1 MRCARC
7 GKRARSAKRRGILAR
22 CPGSRYHCAL
32 YVSGRASLIQFRN
45 LTLARGARK
54 LIEDASLQIHAG
66 WRVGLVGAN
75 GSGKSSLFALLRGEL
90 HADLGDC
97 ELPAAW
103 RIATVSQETPA
114 LDMPAIDYV
123 LDGDT
128 ELRTIERELAEAEAH
143 HEGGNLL
150 GELHG
155 RLNDIGGYGARAR
168 AASLLAGLGFAP
180 EDIERPVAEFS
191 GGWRMRLNLAQALVS
206 RCDLM
211 LLDEPTNHLD
221 LDAVVWLEKWL
232 ATFRGTLV
240 VVSHDRD
247 FLDGCTTHIL
257 HIYTERLT
265 LYTGNYSAFETQ
277 RAAQLAI
284 QQAMFEKQQRQ
295 IAHLHSYISRFRAQA
310 TKARQAQSRIKALD
324 RMELVTAAH
333 VDAPFDFEF
342 MTPER
347 APDPMLTL
355 DDVAAG
361 YDGVPVISGVKL
373 TLRPGARIGLLGPN
387 GAGKSTLIKLL
398 AGESEPLNVPAG
410 KRMEGRGLAI
420 GYFAQHQLEQ
430 LREDESPLWHLVKR
444 EPRTREQDLR
454 NYLGGFDFRGG
465 MVEAKVAPFS
475 GGEKSRLALALMIRT
490 RPNLLLLDEPT
501 NHLDLEMRHALN
513 VALAEYEGSLVLVS
527 HDRALLRSV
536 CDSFLLVADGKVSEF
551 DGDVDD
557 YLAWLS
563 SRREKKVAPV
573 DVQAAPKPAEKPRR
587 EARNN
592 NPPPRRRQ
600 LEKDL
605 EKIERDM
612 AKWNTEKSTLDARLA
627 DPALYQNAST
637 ADLRKM
643 ATRQSELAQLIE
655 AAEQR
660 WLELHG
666 ELDALG
672 VVQKIQ

>member
-1 MRCARC
+1 M
-7 GKRARSAKRRGILAR
+7 
-22 CPGSRYHCAL
+22 
-32 YVSGRASLIQFRN
+32 IQFKN

-54 LIEDASLQIHAG
+54 LIEDANMQIHAG
-66 WRVGLVGAN
+66 MRVGLVGAN
-75 GSGKSSLFALLRGEL
+75 GSGKTSLFALLRGEL
-90 HADLGDC
+90 HADIGDSDM
-97 ELPAAW
+97 PATW
-103 RIATVSQETPA
+103 RIATVAQETPA

-123 LDGDT
+123 LEGDT
-128 ELRTIERELAEAEAH
+128 ELRQIERELAEAEAH

-168 AASLLAGLGFAP
+168 AASLLSGLGFAP
-180 EDIERPVAEFS
+180 ADIERPVAEFS

-232 ATFRGTLV
+232 GTFRGTLV

-247 FLDGCTTHIL
+247 FLDGCTTHIA

-265 LYTGNYSAFETQ
+265 LYTGNYSSFETQ
-277 RAAQLAI
+277 RAATLAV

-295 IAHLHSYISRFRAQA
+295 IAHLHSYISRFRASA
-310 TKARQAQSRIKALD
+310 TKARQAQSRLKALD
-324 RMELVTAAH
+324 RMEVISAAY
-333 VDAPFDFEF
+333 VDTPFDFEF
-342 MTPER
+342 MQPER

-355 DDVAAG
+355 EDVSAG
-361 YDGVPVISGVKL
+361 YDGVPILTSVKM

-398 AGESEPLNVPAG
+398 SGESEPLAG
-410 KRMEGRGLAI
+410 KRMEARGLAI

-430 LREDESPLWHLVKR
+430 LRPEESPLWHMVNR
-444 EPRTREQDLR
+444 EPRTREQELR
-454 NYLGGFDFRGG
+454 NYLGGFDFRGN
-465 MVEAKVAPFS
+465 MVETAVGPFS

-536 CDSFLLVADGKVSEF
+536 CDNFLLVVDGKVSEF

-557 YLAWLS
+557 YLEWLTARRIAQGKPAVEAKPVEKAKPVVKNEQREPRVNPQKKPQG
-563 SRREKKVAPV
+563 SRRPLENE
-573 DVQAAPKPAEKPRR
+573 AEK
-587 EARNN
+587 
-592 NPPPRRRQ
+592 
-600 LEKDL
+600 L
-605 EKIERDM
+605 ERDL
-612 AKWNTEKSTLDARLA
+612 AKWNNEKLGLDTRLA

-637 ADLRKM
+637 ADLRTM
-643 ATRQSELAQLIE
+643 SARQGELADWIDT
-655 AAEQR
+655 AEQR
-660 WLELHG
+660 WLEVQA
-666 ELDALG
+666 ALEAMS
-672 VVQKIQ
+672 VT

>member
-1 MRCARC
+1 M
-7 GKRARSAKRRGILAR
+7 
-22 CPGSRYHCAL
+22 
-32 YVSGRASLIQFRN
+32 IQFRN
-45 LTLARGARK
+45 LTLARGARR
-54 LIEDASLQIHAG
+54 LIEDANLQIHAG

-75 GSGKSSLFALLRGEL
+75 GSGKSSLFAMLRGEL

-103 RIATVSQETPA
+103 RFATVSQETPA

-128 ELRTIERELAEAEAH
+128 ELRAIERELAEAEAH

-257 HIYTERLT
+257 HIYAERLT

-324 RMELVTAAH
+324 HMELVAAAH

-361 YDGVPVISGVKL
+361 YDGVPVISGVKM

-398 AGESEPLNVPAG
+398 SGESEPLAG

-465 MVEAKVAPFS
+465 MVETKVAPFS

-557 YLAWLS
+557 YLAWLT
-563 SRREKKVAPV
+563 SRREKKVTPAE
-573 DVQAAPKPAEKPRR
+573 AAPKPAIKPRR
-587 EARNN
+587 ESRNN

-600 LEKDL
+600 LEKDV

-612 AKWNTEKSTLDARLA
+612 AKWNNEKSSIDARLA
-627 DPALYQNAST
+627 DPELYQNAST

-643 ATRQSELAQLIE
+643 ATRQTELTQLIE

-672 VVQKIQ
+672 SVQKIQ

>member
-1 MRCARC
+1 M
-7 GKRARSAKRRGILAR
+7 
-22 CPGSRYHCAL
+22 
-32 YVSGRASLIQFRN
+32 IQFRN

-54 LIEDASLQIHAG
+54 LIEDANLQVHAG
-66 WRVGLVGAN
+66 WRIGLAGAN
-75 GSGKSSLFALLRGEL
+75 GSGKTSLFALLRGEL
-90 HADLGDC
+90 HADVGAC
-97 ELPAAW
+97 EMPAAW
-103 RIATVSQETPA
+103 RMATVAQETPA
-114 LDMPAIDYV
+114 LEMPAIEYV

-128 ELRTIERELAEAEAH
+128 ELRAIERELAEAEAH
-143 HEGGNLL
+143 HEGGHLL

-168 AASLLAGLGFAP
+168 AASLLAGLGFAAN
-180 EDIERPVAEFS
+180 EIERPVAEFS

-232 ATFRGTLV
+232 ASFRGTLV

-247 FLDGCTTHIL
+247 FLDGCTTHIA
-257 HIYTERLT
+257 HIYNERLT
-265 LYTGNYSAFETQ
+265 LYTGNYTAFETQ
-277 RAAQLAI
+277 RAAQLAV

-310 TKARQAQSRIKALD
+310 TKARQAQSRLKALD
-324 RMELVTAAH
+324 RMEIISAAH
-333 VDAPFDFEF
+333 VDTPFDFEF
-342 MTPER
+342 MAPER
-347 APDPMLTL
+347 PSDPMLTL
-355 DDVAAG
+355 EEVDAG
-361 YDGVPVISGVKL
+361 YGGVPILSGVKM

-398 AGESEPLNVPAG
+398 SGESEPLTGRRLEA
-410 KRMEGRGLAI
+410 RGLAI

-430 LREDESPLWHLVKR
+430 LRPEESPLWHMINQ
-444 EPRTREQDLR
+444 EPRTREQELR
-454 NYLGGFDFRGG
+454 NYLGGFDFRGK
-465 MVEAKVAPFS
+465 MVESAVAPFS

-557 YLAWLS
+557 YLAWLTA
-563 SRREKKVAPV
+563 RRQAQNTKVSAKVSTKVSTKVSATP
-573 DVQAAPKPAEKPRR
+573 AALPQLVAKEKPAQKKPPGNRR
-587 EARNN
+587 
-592 NPPPRRRQ
+592 P
-600 LEKDL
+600 LEK
-605 EKIERDM
+605 E
-612 AKWNTEKSTLDARLA
+612 TEKLERNLAQWHDEKRGLDARLA
-627 DPALYQNAST
+627 DPALYEAAST
-637 ADLRKM
+637 ADLRQL
-643 ATRQSELAQLIE
+643 AARLSELTQLID

-660 WLELHG
+660 WLELQA
-666 ELDALG
+666 ALEAVG
-672 VVQKIQ
+672 IT

>member
-1 MRCARC
+1 
-7 GKRARSAKRRGILAR
+7 
-22 CPGSRYHCAL
+22 
-32 YVSGRASLIQFRN
+32 VIQFRN

-75 GSGKSSLFALLRGEL
+75 GSGKSSLFALLRGDL

-103 RIATVSQETPA
+103 RIATVAQETPA

-128 ELRTIERELAEAEAH
+128 ELRGIERELAEAEAH
-143 HEGGNLL
+143 HEGGHLL

-168 AASLLAGLGFAP
+168 AASLLAGLGFASA
-180 EDIERPVAEFS
+180 DIERPVAEFS

-247 FLDGCTTHIL
+247 FLDGCTTHIA

-277 RAAQLAI
+277 RAATLAV
-284 QQAMFEKQQRQ
+284 QQALFEKQQRQ
-295 IAHLHSYISRFRAQA
+295 VAHLHSYISRFRAQA

-355 DDVAAG
+355 EDVDAG
-361 YDGVPVISGVKL
+361 YDGATILSGVKM

-398 AGESEPLNVPAG
+398 SGESAPLNVNIGRRVEA
-410 KRMEGRGLAI
+410 RGLAI

-430 LREDESPLWHLVKR
+430 LRPDESPMWHLVNK
-444 EPRTREQDLR
+444 EPRTREQELR
-454 NYLGGFDFRGG
+454 NYLGGFDFRGK
-465 MVEAKVAPFS
+465 MADTAVAPFS

-536 CDSFLLVADGKVSEF
+536 CDSFLLVADGKVQEF

-557 YLAWLS
+557 YLAWLT
-563 SRREKKVAPV
+563 SRRLAQNAKPDAVPKVA
-573 DVQAAPKPAEKPRR
+573 EKAVRKESRVNPQKQRERQTPSGSRR
-587 EARNN
+587 
-592 NPPPRRRQ
+592 P
-600 LEKDL
+600 LEKEAAKLDRDL
-605 EKIERDM
+605 
-612 AKWNTEKSTLDARLA
+612 AKWNNEKLALDARLA

-637 ADLRKM
+637 ADLRTM
-643 ATRQSELAQLIE
+643 AARQTELAQWID

-660 WLELHG
+660 WLEVHAQLEAMG
-666 ELDALG
+666 TVG
-672 VVQKIQ
+672 ST

>member
-1 MRCARC
+1 M
-7 GKRARSAKRRGILAR
+7 
-22 CPGSRYHCAL
+22 
-32 YVSGRASLIQFRN
+32 IQFRN

-66 WRVGLVGAN
+66 MRVGLVGAN
-75 GSGKSSLFALLRGEL
+75 GSGKTSLFALLRGEL
-90 HADLGDC
+90 HADVGAC

-103 RIATVSQETPA
+103 RIATVAQETPA
-114 LDMPAIDYV
+114 LEMPAIEYV

-128 ELRTIERELAEAEAH
+128 ELRAIERELAEAEAH
-143 HEGGNLL
+143 HEGGHLL

-168 AASLLAGLGFAP
+168 AASLLAGLGFAAG
-180 EDIERPVAEFS
+180 DIERPVAAFS

-232 ATFRGTLV
+232 GSFRGTLV

-247 FLDGCTTHIL
+247 FLDGCTTHIA

-265 LYTGNYSAFETQ
+265 LYSGNYSAFETQ
-277 RAAQLAI
+277 RAAQLAV
-284 QQAMFEKQQRQ
+284 QQALFEKQQRQ
-295 IAHLHSYISRFRAQA
+295 VAHLHSYISRFRAQA
-310 TKARQAQSRIKALD
+310 TKARQAQSRLKALD
-324 RMELVTAAH
+324 RMELVSAAH

-342 MTPER
+342 MKPER

-355 DDVAAG
+355 EDVDAG
-361 YDGVPVISGVKL
+361 YDGVPVISGVKM

-387 GAGKSTLIKLL
+387 GAGKSTLVKLL
-398 AGESEPLNVPAG
+398 SGETEPVAGRRVEA
-410 KRMEGRGLAI
+410 RGLAI

-430 LREDESPLWHLVKR
+430 LRTEESPLWHLVNK
-444 EPRTREQDLR
+444 EPRTREQELR
-454 NYLGGFDFRGG
+454 NFLGGFDFRGK
-465 MVEAKVAPFS
+465 MVESPVAPFS

-536 CDSFLLVADGKVSEF
+536 CDSFLLVADGVVSEF

-557 YLAWLS
+557 YLAWLTARRQAQNVKPAGAPPAVNKS
-563 SRREKKVAPV
+563 SRRDARSAP
-573 DVQAAPKPAEKPRR
+573 QKGRQQQLQSRR
-587 EARNN
+587 
-592 NPPPRRRQ
+592 P
-600 LEKDL
+600 LEKEAVKL
-605 EKIERDM
+605 ERDL
-612 AKWNTEKSTLDARLA
+612 AQWNHEKRELDTRLA
-627 DPALYQNAST
+627 DPALYQNAGA
-637 ADLRKM
+637 ADLRTM
-643 ATRQSELAQLIE
+643 AARQTALAKLIE
-655 AAEQR
+655 HAEHR
-660 WLELHG
+660 WLDLHAAL
-666 ELDALG
+666 ESLDAA
-672 VVQKIQ
+672 

>member
-1 MRCARC
+1 M
-7 GKRARSAKRRGILAR
+7 I
-22 CPGSRYHCAL
+22 H
-32 YVSGRASLIQFRN
+32 FRN
-45 LTLARGARK
+45 FTLARGARK
-54 LIEDASLQIHAG
+54 LIEDANLQIHAG

-90 HADLGDC
+90 HSELGDC
-97 ELPAAW
+97 ELPASW
-103 RIATVSQETPA
+103 RIATVAQETPA
-114 LDMPAIDYV
+114 LAMPAIEYV

-128 ELRTIERELAEAEAH
+128 ELRAIERELAEAEAH
-143 HEGGNLL
+143 HDGGHLL

-168 AASLLAGLGFAP
+168 AASLLSGLGFADT
-180 EDIERPVAEFS
+180 DIERPVSEFS

-232 ATFRGTLV
+232 GTFRGTLV

-247 FLDGCTTHIL
+247 FLDGCATHIA

-277 RAAQLAI
+277 RAATLAV
-284 QQAMFEKQQRQ
+284 QQALYEKQQRQ
-295 IAHLHSYISRFRAQA
+295 VAHLHSYISRFRAQA
-310 TKARQAQSRIKALD
+310 TKARQAQSRLKALD
-324 RMELVTAAH
+324 RMELVSAAH

-355 DDVAAG
+355 DGVDAG
-361 YDGVPVISGVKL
+361 YDGVPIISNVKM

-398 AGESEPLNVPAG
+398 SGESEPLAG
-410 KRMEGRGLAI
+410 KRLEARGLAI

-430 LREDESPLWHLVKR
+430 LRPDESPLWHLVNR

-454 NYLGGFDFRGG
+454 NYLGGFDFRGK
-465 MVEAKVAPFS
+465 MVETPVAPFS

-536 CDSFLLVADGKVSEF
+536 CDSFLLVADGQVKEF

-557 YLAWLS
+557 YLEWLTARRQAQNAKPAVAKVAKVAKVVPETS
-563 SRREKKVAPV
+563 PRVNPQKQQKGQREQQASRRP
-573 DVQAAPKPAEKPRR
+573 
-587 EARNN
+587 
-592 NPPPRRRQ
+592 
-600 LEKDL
+600 LEKEAAKLD
-605 EKIERDM
+605 RDM
-612 AKWNTEKSTLDARLA
+612 AKWNLEKRELDTRLS
-627 DPALYQNAST
+627 DPALYQSAGTSE
-637 ADLRKM
+637 LRVM
-643 ATRQSELAQLIE
+643 ATRQSGLAQLIDT
-655 AAEQR
+655 AEHR
-660 WLELHG
+660 WLEVQA
-666 ELDALG
+666 ALEAMG
-672 VVQKIQ
+672 AVQKSA

>member
-1 MRCARC
+1 M
-7 GKRARSAKRRGILAR
+7 
-22 CPGSRYHCAL
+22 
-32 YVSGRASLIQFRN
+32 IQFRN

-54 LIEDASLQIHAG
+54 LIEDANLQVHAG
-66 WRVGLVGAN
+66 WRIGLAGAN
-75 GSGKSSLFALLRGEL
+75 GSGKTSLFALLRGEL
-90 HADLGDC
+90 HADVGEC
-97 ELPAAW
+97 EMPAAW
-103 RIATVSQETPA
+103 RIATVAQETPA
-114 LDMPAIDYV
+114 LEMPAIKYV

-128 ELRTIERELAEAEAH
+128 ELRAIELELAEAEAH
-143 HEGGNLL
+143 HEGGHLL

-155 RLNDIGGYGARAR
+155 CLNDIGGYGARAR
-168 AASLLAGLGFAP
+168 AASLLAGLGFAAD
-180 EDIERPVAEFS
+180 EIERPVAEFS

-232 ATFRGTLV
+232 AGFRGTLV

-247 FLDGCTTHIL
+247 FLDGCTTHIA
-257 HIYTERLT
+257 HIYNERLT

-277 RAAQLAI
+277 RAAQLAV

-310 TKARQAQSRIKALD
+310 TKARQAQSRLKALD
-324 RMELVTAAH
+324 RIEIISAAH
-333 VDAPFDFEF
+333 VDTPFNFEF
-342 MTPER
+342 MAPER
-347 APDPMLTL
+347 ASDPMLTL
-355 DDVAAG
+355 EEVDAG
-361 YDGVPVISGVKL
+361 YDGVPILSGVKM
-373 TLRPGARIGLLGPN
+373 TMRPGARIGLLGPN

-398 AGESEPLNVPAG
+398 SGESEPLAG
-410 KRMEGRGLAI
+410 RRVEARGLAI

-430 LREDESPLWHLVKR
+430 LRPEESPLWHMVNK
-444 EPRTREQDLR
+444 EPRTREQELR
-454 NYLGGFDFRGG
+454 NYLGGFDFRGK
-465 MVEAKVAPFS
+465 MVESPVAPFS

-557 YLAWLS
+557 YLAWLTA
-563 SRREKKVAPV
+563 RRQAQNTKVSTKV
-573 DVQAAPKPAEKPRR
+573 SVKPAAMPTVVAKEKPAQKKPPGNRR
-587 EARNN
+587 
-592 NPPPRRRQ
+592 P
-600 LEKDL
+600 LEKETEKLDRDL
-605 EKIERDM
+605 
-612 AKWNTEKSTLDARLA
+612 AKWHNEKLGLDAQLA

-637 ADLRKM
+637 ADLRKL
-643 ATRQSELAQLIE
+643 AARQAELAQLID
-655 AAEQR
+655 AAERR
-660 WLELHG
+660 WL
-666 ELDALG
+666 DVQAALEALAA
-672 VVQKIQ
+672 V

>member
-1 MRCARC
+1 M
-7 GKRARSAKRRGILAR
+7 
-22 CPGSRYHCAL
+22 
-32 YVSGRASLIQFRN
+32 IQFRN

-66 WRVGLVGAN
+66 MRVGLVGAN
-75 GSGKSSLFALLRGEL
+75 GSGKTSLFALLRGEL

-103 RIATVSQETPA
+103 RIATVAQETPA
-114 LDMPAIDYV
+114 LEMPAIEYV

-128 ELRTIERELAEAEAH
+128 ELRAIERELAEAEAH
-143 HEGGNLL
+143 HEGGDLL

-168 AASLLAGLGFAP
+168 AAALLAGLGFASG
-180 EDIERPVAEFS
+180 DIERPVAAFS

-232 ATFRGTLV
+232 GNFRGTLV

-247 FLDGCTTHIL
+247 FLDGCTTHIA

-265 LYTGNYSAFETQ
+265 LYSGNYSAFETQ
-277 RAAQLAI
+277 RAAQLAV
-284 QQAMFEKQQRQ
+284 QQALFEKQQRQ
-295 IAHLHSYISRFRAQA
+295 VAHLHSYISRFRAQA
-310 TKARQAQSRIKALD
+310 TKARQAQSRLKALD
-324 RMELVTAAH
+324 RMELVSAAH

-342 MTPER
+342 MKPER

-355 DDVAAG
+355 EDVDAG
-361 YDGVPVISGVKL
+361 YEGVPVIGGVKM

-387 GAGKSTLIKLL
+387 GAGKSTLVKLL
-398 AGESEPLNVPAG
+398 SGETEPIAGRRVEA
-410 KRMEGRGLAI
+410 RGLAI

-430 LREDESPLWHLVKR
+430 LRPEESPLWHLVNK
-444 EPRTREQDLR
+444 EPRTREQELR
-454 NYLGGFDFRGG
+454 NYLGGFDFRGK
-465 MVEAKVAPFS
+465 MVESPVAPFS

-536 CDSFLLVADGKVSEF
+536 CDSFLLVADGEVKEF

-557 YLAWLS
+557 YLAWLTARRQAQNAKPAAAQKLVEKERPAGRETRAMRTNAQKKPQG
-563 SRREKKVAPV
+563 SRRP
-573 DVQAAPKPAEKPRR
+573 
-587 EARNN
+587 
-592 NPPPRRRQ
+592 
-600 LEKDL
+600 LEKESEKLDRDL
-605 EKIERDM
+605 
-612 AKWNTEKSTLDARLA
+612 AKWNNEKLGLDTRLA

-637 ADLRKM
+637 ADLR
-643 ATRQSELAQLIE
+643 ALAARQTELTQLIGK
-655 AAEQR
+655 AEQR
-660 WLELHG
+660 WLEVHA
-666 ELDALG
+666 ELEAFST
-672 VVQKIQ
+672 